1 MYCTLLCLFQVNTVV
16 AVLTVIAIL
25 GIIGLSFY
33 KSPFVSVVAI
43 FLFLFGLPLYG
54 FIVLLRRRETPKK
67 LMGKVNS
74 QFFLFS
80 FVSLELLL
88 VKVESPSFCSKHCC
102 WCQKVKLQKKRVSF
116 QNSKNDSVSIVVVQ
130 VGL

>member
-43 FLFLFGLPLYG
+43 LLFLFGLPLYG

-67 LMGKVNS
+67 LMGKLPKS
-74 QFFLFS
+74 FPSSFASFKRLLFQA
-80 FVSLELLL
+80 
-88 VKVESPSFCSKHCC
+88 ESPSFCSKHCC
-102 WCQKVKLQKKRVSF
+102 WCQKVKLQKNRVSF